1 MYIFVLLVRG
11 HAQALLQVGASTE
24 GIIALAR
31 DDQCSCAALAVLLV
45 QALDD
50 TIQLA
55 QQLLRNSI
63 AGLGTVKRQHG
74 DGARVWSR
82 DARDLEGSAQG
93 RGVAALVVDGGL
105 QPLSVGGDDAAA
117 GEEAEHDCCM
127 VGASN
132 REKARPDKARW
143 VLANQCNAW
152 TSASGALRYVRQW
165 NDKHQARVLAALP
178 VLMITSPCRPHD
190 ISHWPAG
197 ILRCDCSPSRRCIYN
212 TISSSRPCYLPSSS
226 WHRRRRPA
234 LVRRALNDRS
244 PLQPYQINNPLRN
257 TQLLIPTKR

>member
-1 MYIFVLLVRG
+1 MYIFVLLVRR

-50 TIQLA
+50 TVQLA
-55 QQLLRNSI
+55 EQLLRNSI

-132 REKARPDKARW
+132 RERLARTRRGGCWRINAMLGPRPRARF
-143 VLANQCNAW
+143 VTCAN
-152 TSASGALRYVRQW
+152 G
-165 NDKHQARVLAALP
+165 
-178 VLMITSPCRPHD
+178 
-190 ISHWPAG
+190 
-197 ILRCDCSPSRRCIYN
+197 
-212 TISSSRPCYLPSSS
+212 TISTWRVS
-226 WHRRRRPA
+226 
-234 LVRRALNDRS
+234 
-244 PLQPYQINNPLRN
+244 
-257 TQLLIPTKR
+257 